1 MFNVLSKMEFK
12 QMNKEICKTKWR
24 ILFPHKFSVID
35 GELSPIARSADA
47 RILGG
52 FECERHISVLSAL
65 SLNLNSVHGLS
76 LHTFLLQYLARDCH
90 GEFSAG
96 KQIKSFAAAS
106 LCNAS
111 TLIWGCSNDACGS
124 GGMEPS
130 ANSLFETLLITISAG
145 ALMYY
150 HNWRTH
156 QTTTGW
162 KGS

>member
-1 MFNVLSKMEFK
+1 MCYQRWSSSRWIKRFVKRNEEFFSRINFQWLMGSFLLSHAL
-12 QMNKEICKTKWR
+12 QTQGSW
-24 ILFPHKFSVID
+24 
-35 GELSPIARSADA
+35 
-47 RILGG
+47 GG